1 MHSNRSYISS
11 MLAAVCTVLFGMEG
25 SGMTLGKIGSTNL
38 MYHGLTAKD
47 YILDGLTAMWDGVEN
62 AGFGHR
68 QTGSI
73 VWKDLVGSH
82 DLSTTVPNQ
91 YYWTD
96 NSLHF
101 DGLNTSLDHRG
112 MECSTISM
120 AYFEIVA
127 VKRGVN
133 TSVFAQNG
141 GRSAN
146 NLLLW
151 QYYNFGSCLA
161 HNGAAQRFPSG
172 TIKKDVP
179 LTMGVTVGTS
189 TPELFVNGAKITPSS
204 SADGWSVYNVF
215 SLFANSLSKNGGYNN
230 GAEKEIYNA
239 RCYSRF
245 LTAAEIAANHAVD
258 KARFNLP

>member
-1 MHSNRSYISS
+1 MFAAEQIFLGRCAKAAAPTARSY
-11 MLAAVCTVLFGMEG
+11 VQ
-25 SGMTLGKIGSTNL
+25 
-38 MYHGLTAKD
+38 
-47 YILDGLTAMWDGVEN
+47 DGLIAMWDGIEN
-62 AGFGHR
+62 AGWGQR

-73 VWKDLVGSH
+73 VWKDLIGSH

-101 DGLNTSLDHRG
+101 DGQNTTLDHRG

-127 VKRGVN
+127 VKRGTH

-151 QYYNFGSCLA
+151 QYNNLSSCLA
-161 HNGAAQRFPSG
+161 HNGAAQRFPAG

-189 TPELFVNGAKITPSS
+189 TPELFVNGAKITPYS

-215 SLFANSLSKNGGYNN
+215 SLFANSLSRNGGYNN

-239 RCYSRF
+239 RCYSRA
-245 LTAAEIAANHAVD
+245 LTAEELAANCAID
-258 KARFNLP
+258 KERFNLP